1 MGIPSY
7 YKKLIDRFPALVKK
21 VRAETPLKADR
32 LYMDFNCLIY
42 YCLKS
47 QPPYTEGSKAE
58 WEKGLIE
65 AVKKYTVHVWE
76 VAGRPRHV
84 FLGVDGVVPMAKIRQ
99 QRLRRFK
106 SVWLAAAEREVGAR
120 VGESWDTNA
129 ITPGTAFM
137 EALGAGLRSLGEAR
151 GWKVSDASEPGE
163 GEQKLMAEIR
173 REGSGRIVVYGLDA
187 DLIVLSLLGLAEKP
201 VESWHLLREGGE
213 FGAAADTFA
222 TLDAGA
228 LLKIL
233 VPTGLAAKDYVHDY
247 ICAMSFLGNDFLP
260 HSLTVKIRDGGHD
273 EMRKQLEQLHVEGKR
288 LVVDGVVQNTCADF
302 LESWAANEGQ
312 MLCSAIQHKYSMR
325 PMVPRSD
332 TERLMV
338 GVQNLPVEWKEDLCL
353 FYRGA
358 LRSNWEEIYY
368 SRWLRGAD
376 APAVCAEYINGL
388 QWILDYYTGKP
399 ISFSWYF
406 PWNVPP
412 LWSDLKVQICDAVI
426 AAAPVS
432 APVKPQEQLAMVLP
446 QASWDLVRDL
456 RLKGLPLAAPAFW
469 PRTFS
474 FFSAGRR
481 WMWECE
487 PEIPVM
493 SVERM
498 HVALER
504 L

>member
-7 YKKLIDRFPALVKK
+7 YKRLIDRFPALVKK
-21 VRAETPLKADR
+21 GIRAETPLKADR

-47 QPPYTEGSKAE
+47 QPPYAAAAKDE
-58 WEKGLIE
+58 WEKSLIE

-84 FLGVDGVVPMAKIRQ
+84 FIGVDGVVPMAKIRQ

-120 VGESWDTNA
+120 VGESWDSNS

-187 DLIVLSLLGLAEKP
+187 DLIVLSLLGLAEKGA
-201 VESWHLLREGGE
+201 ESWHLLREGGE

-222 TLDAGA
+222 TLDAAA
-228 LLKIL
+228 LLKII
-233 VPTGLAAKDYVHDY
+233 VPKGWDAKEFVHEY

-273 EMRKQLEQLHVEGKR
+273 EMRRQLEQLHAAGKR
-288 LVVDGVVQNTCADF
+288 LVVNGAVEGGACADF
-302 LESWAANEGQ
+302 LVDWAFNERQ
-312 MLCSAIQHKYSMR
+312 MLTDAIEHKYSMR

-353 FYRGA
+353 FYKGA
-358 LRSNWEEIYY
+358 LRFNWEEIYY
-368 SRWLRGAD
+368 SRWLRGA
-376 APAVCAEYINGL
+376 AAEQVCAEYIKGL

-399 ISFSWYF
+399 ISYSWYF

-412 LWSDLKVQICDAVI
+412 LWADLKVQIREAVI
-426 AAAPVS
+426 KAAPVS
-432 APVKPQEQLAMVLP
+432 SPVAPQQQLAMVLP
-446 QASWDLVRDL
+446 QASWGLVRDL
-456 RLKGLPLAAPAFW
+456 KLKGLPAAAPAFW

-498 HVALER
+498 IRACA
-504 L
+504 